1 MGCARVLQ
9 GNVAEQETW
18 QIAGASV
25 RGASHIGRAMPNQDA
40 AQWLLGRGDCSFAMA
55 VADGHGAAV
64 HSRSDRGA
72 QLAVA
77 IAVDE
82 LNGLMNQAAAAA
94 AATDIPLLQAKL
106 LGRWQQAVQADLA
119 KYPLVADES
128 FALAAARLDPVG
140 AYGTTL
146 LAVFVR
152 NETGFAIQI
161 GDGTIY
167 LVGTDGTVGAA
178 LTPPVFPNEATYS
191 LCMPDALD
199 VIEARIFD
207 AAALGRIVAIVLS
220 TDGYSKSF
228 RTDEMAAAQIK
239 TMIDRLNWDNVETAS
254 RELEDRLNQ
263 VSGTGSG
270 DDISLIAAARRI
282 HPG

>member
-1 MGCARVLQ
+1 MKRAEASQ
-9 GNVAEQETW
+9 GTW

-25 RGASHIGRAMPNQDA
+25 RGASHISQALPNQDA
-40 AQWLLGRGDCSFAMA
+40 AQWSLERARDSFVMA

-82 LNGLMNQAAAAA
+82 LRSLMDQAGGT
-94 AATDIPLLQAKL
+94 AATPDIPALEAGLLA
-106 LGRWQQAVQADLA
+106 RWQRAVQTDVAEH
-119 KYPLVADES
+119 PLRADEAR
-128 FALAAARLDPVG
+128 ALAAEGLDSAA

-146 LAVFVR
+146 LAVFVH
-152 NETGFAIQI
+152 NGTGFAIQI

-167 LVGTDGTVGAA
+167 LVGSDGAVAAA
-178 LTPPVFPNEATYS
+178 LTPPLFPNEATYS

-199 VIEARIFD
+199 VIEARTFD
-207 AAALGRIVAIVLS
+207 RDEVDRLAAIVVS

-228 RTDEMAAAQIK
+228 RDDDLAAAQIK
-239 TMIDRLNWDNVETAS
+239 TMTGRLTWDTAEAVS
-254 RELEDRLNQ
+254 SELDAWLNQ
-263 VSGTGSG
+263 VSQAGSG
-270 DDISLIAAARRI
+270 DDISLIVAARC
-282 HPG
+282 GQGG